1 MECGNKLNDGNY
13 EKVLNYVKNYFKSK
27 SEKDMKVLSNSKHNE
42 MDNTFQVKFINQ
54 NLYIKYPSGEVYY
67 DNGDRYKN
75 ILVEILLLRFL
86 ANAKGIP
93 ATNQYITYKEVDG
106 GYVYYPNFKSRT
118 IKEFIEIFGYNI
130 EGFNNAMEKL
140 GALKLNL
147 GDSSYKLR
155 FMNDI
160 YIVFVLWEGDDEIP
174 PNGNILFDKNIEYYF
189 NAEDLA
195 VVGDIALDKVKE
207 MVY

>member
-1 MECGNKLNDGNY
+1 MECGNRLNNGNY
-13 EKVLNYVKNYFKSK
+13 EKVLNYAKNYFKSK
-27 SEKDMKVLSNSKHNE
+27 SEKDIKMLSNSEYNE
-42 MDNTFQVKFINQ
+42 IDKTFKVKFINQ

-67 DNGDRYKN
+67 DNGERYKN
-75 ILVEILLLRFL
+75 IPVEILLLRFL
-86 ANAKGIP
+86 VNSKGIP
-93 ATNQYITYKEVDG
+93 TTNQYITYKEVDG
-106 GYVYYPNFKSRT
+106 GYVYYPNFQSRT

-130 EGFNNAMEKL
+130 EGFDNAMEKL
-140 GALKLNL
+140 DASKLNL

-155 FMNDI
+155 FMNDT

-195 VVGDIALDKVKE
+195 VVGDIALDKVKK
-207 MVY
+207 MV